1 MTRDMSDII
10 ELPELTNDLMFR
22 LWNIYA
28 ETDGIAGVP
37 IGAAITAYL
46 DAAVRWQDIDPS
58 DIKPGM
64 RVRRTEQHIVG
75 FTAIRIGVVKT
86 VDVSDASDA
95 SDAHGTVR
103 FVGGAALRTTGEW
116 QVDPRTIP
124 TDPDQAILDLLAEWI
139 SVDDAPLVLSDLREI
154 ANVVPLAL
162 SDLRKVADIAPKA
175 VES

>member
-1 MTRDMSDII
+1 MSDII
-10 ELPELTNDLMFR
+10 ELPELTSDLMFR

-64 RVRRTEQHIVG
+64 RVRRTEQNIVG
-75 FTAIRIGVVKT
+75 FTAIRIGVVKS
-86 VDVSDASDA
+86 VDVSDA

-103 FVGGAALRTTGEW
+103 FVGGAHGTVRFVGGAALRATGKW

-124 TDPDQAILDLLAEWI
+124 ADPDKELLDTLRGWVLSPDDARKLLA
-139 SVDDAPLVLSDLREI
+139 SLREV
-154 ANVVPLAL
+154 ANITL
-162 SDLRKVADIAPKA
+162 KEQ
-175 VES
+175 ES